1 MSRLFRRRPFA
12 GLAALVGLGLLAGG
26 CSGGGG
32 GSAAPGGLEKTTLNV
47 VASPAMDS
55 AGLYIAQE
63 RGLFAAEG
71 LNVTIQETSNQT
83 AAINSQLAQKFDVT
97 VGNYFTYI
105 RANGAA
111 KHPADFRVLAAGS
124 ILQANNEQIM
134 VRQNSNI
141 STISQLVGKHIA
153 VNAPNSMGT
162 LLVSSVLTDNAVQAG
177 QQAHFISI
185 PFNNMA
191 TALAT
196 RQVDAAWM
204 PEPYVA
210 QAEEKVGA
218 VPLADSDQGTTQS
231 LPISGYMVTASW
243 LKKYPNTAA
252 AFRTAILKA
261 QAIAAT
267 DPAAIQ
273 QGMVKFAITQNR
285 TAAIANPP
293 QFPTQQNTVLLQRL
307 ADLMLKFNMLQQKY
321 VVNPMI
327 VK

>member
-12 GLAALVGLGLLAGG
+12 GLAALVSLGLLAAG

-32 GSAAPGGLEKTTLNV
+32 GSAAPGGLEKTNLNV
-47 VASPAMDS
+47 VASPTMDS

-83 AAINSQLAQKFDVT
+83 AAINSQLAGKFDVT
-97 VGNYFTYI
+97 AGSYVPYI

-111 KHPADFRVLAAGS
+111 KNPADFRVLAAGS
-124 ILQANNEQIM
+124 ILQANNQEIM
-134 VRQNSNI
+134 VRQNSPINTV
-141 STISQLVGKHIA
+141 SALVGKRIA
-153 VNAPNSMGT
+153 VNATNSIGT
-162 LLVSSVLTDNAVQAG
+162 LLVNSVLTDNAVQAG
-177 QQAHFISI
+177 QQTHFISI
-185 PFNNMA
+185 PFKSMA
-191 TALAT
+191 GALASN
-196 RQVDAAWM
+196 QVDAAWM
-204 PEPYVA
+204 QEPYVA
-210 QAEEKVGA
+210 QAEEKAGA

-267 DPAAIQ
+267 NPAAIQ
-273 QGMVKFAITQNR
+273 QGMVKFAIAQNR
-285 TAAIANPP
+285 TAAIADPP

-321 VVNPMI
+321 IVDPMI

>member
-1 MSRLFRRRPFA
+1 MSRHFRRRPFA
-12 GLAALVGLGLLAGG
+12 GLAALVGLGLLAAG
-26 CSGGGG
+26 CSGGG
-32 GSAAPGGLEKTTLNV
+32 GSAAPGGLEKTNLNV

-97 VGNYFTYI
+97 VGNYVPYI

-134 VRQNSNI
+134 VRQGSNI

-153 VNAPNSMGT
+153 VNDAQNSMGT
-162 LLVSSVLTDNAVQAG
+162 LLVSSVLADNAIQVNPQT
-177 QQAHFISI
+177 QFVSI

-191 TALAT
+191 TALASK
-196 RQVDAAWM
+196 QVDAAWM

-210 QAEEKVGA
+210 KAEESAGA
-218 VPLADSDQGTTQS
+218 VPLADSDQGHTQS

-243 LKKYPNTAA
+243 LKKYPHTAA

-273 QGMVKFAITQNR
+273 QGMVKFAIAQER

-321 VVNPMI
+321 TVNPMI